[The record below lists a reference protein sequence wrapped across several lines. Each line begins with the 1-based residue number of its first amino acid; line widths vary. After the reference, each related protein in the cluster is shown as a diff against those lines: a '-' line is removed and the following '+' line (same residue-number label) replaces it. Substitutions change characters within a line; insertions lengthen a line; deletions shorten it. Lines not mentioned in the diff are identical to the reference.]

1 MASSSHTNQADE
13 HDKCVEKMV
22 QSVLNGSQTIEELKA
37 RLEASDELPETTD
50 ELEKIIRDCLKNR
63 VERKC
68 CPEKIVNEVRL
79 KIGIGVLLVIGLA
92 LNIKVLQEIFTV

>member
-1 MASSSHTNQADE
+1 MASSSHINQADE

-22 QSVLNGSQTIEELKA
+22 QSVLDGSRTIEELKA

-50 ELEKIIRDCLKNR
+50 ELEKIIRDCLKNK

-79 KIGIGVLLVIGLA
+79 KIGIGVLVLLGLTINVKVI
-92 LNIKVLQEIFTV
+92 QEVFIF